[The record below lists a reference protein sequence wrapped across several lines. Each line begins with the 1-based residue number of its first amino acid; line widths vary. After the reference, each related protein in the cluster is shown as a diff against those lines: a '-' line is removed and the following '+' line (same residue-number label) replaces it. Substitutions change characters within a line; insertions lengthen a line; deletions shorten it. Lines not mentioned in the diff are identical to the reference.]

1 MRSVSEP
8 NGRRDRYTGVA
19 ITLHWV
25 VALGIFV
32 LAGRPRTLHFVLVSS
47 REPTQAAQLRPDSR
61 PPECLFVSIGFRDR
75 VRDGVGEGTE
85 GRRRFGSQKFD
96 KKARGNERHQE
107 PQ

>member
-1 MRSVSEP
+1 MLNLRVHATRVCRFEGSQLLL
-8 NGRRDRYTGVA
+8 GGIA
-19 ITLHWV
+19 IQHV
-25 VALGIFV
+25 
-32 LAGRPRTLHFVLVSS
+32 VSS

-85 GRRRFGSQKFD
+85 GCRRFGSQKLD
-96 KKARGNERHQE
+96 KKARSNERHQE